1 MPGRRPIRAGR
12 FPSLHR
18 SADRPASRADARG
31 GASPLPG
38 RARRVRASRREPRS
52 RRASRRDD
60 LGGSEGTL
68 HAEPRRGQ
76 EARRLAVDAV
86 LARLGERLDSR
97 RAGAPEARS
106 RARGAVRSAGSMN
119 PRVLRETAAAAILAG
134 FLCLWPP
141 AVLAAAQIT
150 ILNTNAAG
158 VGFND
163 PTAATP
169 VGGNTGTTVGEQRL
183 IAFQYAADIWGA
195 LLDSGVEI
203 RVQASFTPF
212 TCDATSAVLGSA
224 STIQVVA
231 DFSGARVPGTLYVT
245 ALANKQ
251 AGIDLMPGDP
261 KTSADDIRAR
271 FNSNLGAADCLAGT
285 GWYYGLDGNH
295 GNNVDLV
302 TTLLHEFGHGLGFLT
317 LVDLSTGA
325 EFLGLPDIFERNMLD
340 TGSGKFWPAMTSAER
355 AASVVN
361 ARHVVWNGAHVFAAV
376 PHTLSPGTPL
386 MTVNSPGGIAGELSV
401 GTASFG
407 RQLTAAGVT
416 GQVVAAA
423 DPSDAAG
430 AATTDACSPLTN
442 AAAVAGNIALVD
454 RGTCTF
460 VVKARNCQNAGAIAM
475 LVADN
480 VSDSPPA
487 GMGGTDDSITIPAV
501 RITMADGATLRSNL
515 SSGVNVTLRVNPEIL
530 AGADSSLRPFLNAT
544 NPVQTG
550 SSISHWDP
558 IGFPNLLME
567 PNINPDLAHNV
578 DLTLPLLWDIG
589 WLVPDLD
596 ADGVLDYLDNCRNVP
611 NTDQAD
617 ANHNGIGDS
626 CERSISKSLR
636 RGGTHVT
643 KNH

>member
-1 MPGRRPIRAGR
+1 
-12 FPSLHR
+12 
-18 SADRPASRADARG
+18 
-31 GASPLPG
+31 
-38 RARRVRASRREPRS
+38 
-52 RRASRRDD
+52 
-60 LGGSEGTL
+60 
-68 HAEPRRGQ
+68 
-76 EARRLAVDAV
+76 
-86 LARLGERLDSR
+86 
-97 RAGAPEARS
+97 
-106 RARGAVRSAGSMN
+106 MN

-163 PTAATP
+163 PPAATP

-183 IAFQYAADIWGA
+183 IAFQQAADIWGA
-195 LLDSGVEI
+195 LLDSSVEI
-203 RVQASFTPF
+203 RVQASFIPL
-212 TCDATSAVLGSA
+212 TCDANSAVLGSA
-224 STIQVVA
+224 SSIQVLS
-231 DFSGARVPGTLYVT
+231 DFAGARVPGTFYVT

-251 AGIDLMPGDP
+251 AGVDLMPGDP
-261 KTSADDIRAR
+261 KTSADDIRAT
-271 FNSNLGAADCLAGT
+271 FNSNLGAANCLAGT
-285 GWYYGLDGNH
+285 GWYYGLDDNH
-295 GNNVDLV
+295 GNNVDLITV
-302 TTLLHEFGHGLGFLT
+302 LLHEFGHGLGFLT
-317 LVDLSTGA
+317 LVDLNSGA
-325 EFLGLPDIFERNMLD
+325 EFLGHPDIFERNILD
-340 TGSGKFWPAMTSAER
+340 TGSGKLWPAMTSAER

-376 PHTLSPGTPL
+376 PHLLSPGTPL

-407 RQLTAAGVT
+407 SQLTAAGVT

-423 DPSDAAG
+423 DPSNSAG

-442 AAAVAGNIALVD
+442 AAAVGGNIALVD

-515 SSGVNVTLRVNPEIL
+515 SSGVNVTLLVNPAVR

-544 NPVQTG
+544 NPVQPG

-558 IGFPNLLME
+558 IASPNLLME
-567 PNINPDLAHNV
+567 PNISPDLTHNV

-589 WLVPDLD
+589 WLAPDLD
-596 ADGVLDYLDNCRNVP
+596 ADGLPDDVDNCP
-611 NTDQAD
+611 NSPNLDQAD
-617 ANHNGIGDS
+617 ANHNGIGDP

-636 RGGTHVT
+636 RGGPHVT

>member
-1 MPGRRPIRAGR
+1 M
-12 FPSLHR
+12 S
-18 SADRPASRADARG
+18 
-31 GASPLPG
+31 
-38 RARRVRASRREPRS
+38 
-52 RRASRRDD
+52 
-60 LGGSEGTL
+60 
-68 HAEPRRGQ
+68 
-76 EARRLAVDAV
+76 
-86 LARLGERLDSR
+86 
-97 RAGAPEARS
+97 
-106 RARGAVRSAGSMN
+106 
-119 PRVLRETAAAAILAG
+119 PRVLRETVAAAAILAG
-134 FLCLWPP
+134 FVCLCPP
-141 AVLAAAQIT
+141 AVLATARIT
-150 ILNTNAAG
+150 ILNTNADG

-163 PTAATP
+163 PTTATP

-183 IAFQYAADIWGA
+183 IAFQHAADIWGA
-195 LLDSGVEI
+195 LLDSSVEI
-203 RVQASFTPF
+203 RIQASFTPL
-212 TCDATSAVLGSA
+212 TCDATSAVLGQ
-224 STIQVVA
+224 TRPIQVVS
-231 DFSGARVPGTLYVT
+231 DFLGARVPGTWYVT

-251 AGIDLMPGDP
+251 AGVDLMPGDP
-261 KTSADDIRAR
+261 KTSADDFSTT
-271 FNSNLGAADCLAGT
+271 FNSNLGAANCLAGT
-285 GWYYGLDGNH
+285 GWYYGLDDNH

-302 TTLLHEFGHGLGFLT
+302 TVLLHEFGHGLGFLT
-317 LVDLSTGA
+317 LVDLNTGA
-325 EFLGLPDIFERNMLD
+325 EFLGHPDIFERNILD
-340 TGSGKFWPAMTSAER
+340 TGSGKLWPAMTSAER
-355 AASVVN
+355 AGSVVN
-361 ARHVVWNGAHVFAAV
+361 ARHVVWNGAHVFSAV
-376 PHTLSPGTPL
+376 PYLLSPGTPL
-386 MTVNSPGGIAGELSV
+386 MTVNSPGGIAGEISV

-407 RQLTAAGVT
+407 RQLTSAGVT

-487 GMGGTDDSITIPAV
+487 GMGGPDDSITIPAV

-596 ADGVLDYLDNCRNVP
+596 ADGVPDDLDNCRNVP
-611 NTDQAD
+611 NPDQAD
-617 ANHNGIGDS
+617 GNHNGIGDS

>member
-1 MPGRRPIRAGR
+1 
-12 FPSLHR
+12 
-18 SADRPASRADARG
+18 
-31 GASPLPG
+31 
-38 RARRVRASRREPRS
+38 
-52 RRASRRDD
+52 
-60 LGGSEGTL
+60 
-68 HAEPRRGQ
+68 
-76 EARRLAVDAV
+76 
-86 LARLGERLDSR
+86 
-97 RAGAPEARS
+97 
-106 RARGAVRSAGSMN
+106 MN
-119 PRVLRETAAAAILAG
+119 PRVLRGTAAAAILAG
-134 FLCLWPP
+134 LLFLWPS

-195 LLDSGVEI
+195 LLDSSVEI
-203 RVQASFTPF
+203 RVQASFTPLI
-212 TCDATSAVLGSA
+212 CDATSAVIGSA
-224 STIQVVA
+224 APIQVVS

-245 ALANKQ
+245 ALANRQ

-317 LVDLSTGA
+317 LVDLNSGA
-325 EFLGLPDIFERNMLD
+325 EFLGLPDIFERNILD

-376 PHTLSPGTPL
+376 PHTLSAGTPL
-386 MTVNSPGGIAGELSV
+386 MTVNSPGGIAGELSI

-407 RQLTAAGVT
+407 RQLTASGVT
-416 GQVVAAA
+416 GLVVAAA
-423 DPSDAAG
+423 DPPDAAG

-454 RGTCTF
+454 RGTCLF

-487 GMGGTDDSITIPAV
+487 GLGGTDDSITIPAV

-515 SSGVNVTLRVNPEIL
+515 SSGVNVTLQVNPAVR

-544 NPVQTG
+544 NPIQPG

-558 IGFPNLLME
+558 IAFPNLLME
-567 PNINPDLAHNV
+567 PNINPDETQNV

-589 WLVPDLD
+589 WLAPDLD
-596 ADGVLDYLDNCRNVP
+596 ADGVPDDVDNCLNAP
-611 NTDQAD
+611 NPDQAD
-617 ANHNGIGDS
+617 ANHNGIGDP

>member
-1 MPGRRPIRAGR
+1 
-12 FPSLHR
+12 
-18 SADRPASRADARG
+18 
-31 GASPLPG
+31 
-38 RARRVRASRREPRS
+38 
-52 RRASRRDD
+52 
-60 LGGSEGTL
+60 
-68 HAEPRRGQ
+68 
-76 EARRLAVDAV
+76 
-86 LARLGERLDSR
+86 
-97 RAGAPEARS
+97 
-106 RARGAVRSAGSMN
+106 MN
-119 PRVLRETAAAAILAG
+119 HPRVLREAAAAVILAG
-134 FLCLWPP
+134 FLCLSPQ
-141 AVLAAAQIT
+141 ALLAAAQIT

-183 IAFQYAADIWGA
+183 IAFQYAADIWGE
-195 LLDSGVEI
+195 LLDSSVEI
-203 RVQASFTPF
+203 RVQASFTPL

-224 STIQVVA
+224 APIQVVS
-231 DFSGARVPGTLYVT
+231 DFSGARVPGTHYVT

-271 FNSNLGAADCLAGT
+271 FNSNLGAANCLAGT

-295 GNNVDLV
+295 GNNNVDLV

-325 EFLGLPDIFERNMLD
+325 ESLGRPDIFERNILD
-340 TGSGKFWPAMTSAER
+340 TGSGKLWPAMTSAER

-386 MTVNSPGGIAGELSV
+386 MTVNSPGGIAGEFSV

-407 RQLTAAGVT
+407 RQLTASGVT

-423 DPSDAAG
+423 DLSDAAG

-454 RGTCTF
+454 RGTCLF

-487 GMGGTDDSITIPAV
+487 GLGGTDDSITIPAL

-515 SSGVNVTLRVNPEIL
+515 SSDVNVTLRVNPAVR

-544 NPVQTG
+544 NPVQLG

-558 IGFPNLLME
+558 IAFPNLLME
-567 PNINPDLAHNV
+567 PNINPDETHNV

-589 WLVPDLD
+589 WLAPDLD
-596 ADGVLDYLDNCRNVP
+596 ADGVPDDVDNCP
-611 NTDQAD
+611 NAPNPDQAD
-617 ANHNGIGDS
+617 ANHNGIGDP